1 MKKLLIINGSPRKK
15 GCDARVCEEI
25 SRLASKYGYES
36 ETVWAYDLDIRGCRA
51 CMACKS
57 TQKCVQKDCMND
69 ILDKIK
75 ASDMLLF
82 ATPVYFNGET
92 GPMKT
97 FLDRMYPLMRMNPD
111 RTVTTFTGKPK
122 KAAIVVTCGAP
133 DGNMIFANVV
143 TRYVNV
149 LKMFG
154 ITDVSGAVIPAANPD
169 TVAESPYLKDYLPQI
184 EFQLEM

>member
-15 GCDARVCEEI
+15 GSDAVVCDIISKMVEEH
-25 SRLASKYGYES
+25 GYES
-36 ETVWAYDLDIRGCRA
+36 ETIWAYDLGIGGCKA

-69 ILDKIK
+69 MLEKIK
-75 ASDMLLF
+75 DADMLLL
-82 ATPVYFNGET
+82 ATPVYFLAET
-92 GPMKT
+92 GPFKN
-97 FLDRMYPLMRMNPD
+97 FIDRMYPLMRMNPD
-111 RTVTTFTGKPK
+111 RSVTTFTGKPK

-133 DGNMIFANVV
+133 DGNMIFANIV